1 MPVRLKESS
10 FSPEPCRMMRL
21 PSAGSF
27 FQGVEREKP
36 MALEIVSTIFM
47 RQDLEPSGHGATAPA
62 LIPRSW
68 SGTILSGSTPI
79 RVPRPEQAGQA
90 P

>member
-1 MPVRLKESS
+1 
-10 FSPEPCRMMRL
+10 
-21 PSAGSF
+21 
-27 FQGVEREKP
+27 

-47 RQDLEPSGHGATAPA
+47 RQDLEPSGQGATAPA
-62 LIPRSW
+62 SIERSG

-79 RVPRPEQAGQA
+79 RVPRPEQVGQA